1 VPLDDWI
8 RKEPRQF
15 EYFHRLMGY
24 IMLSLLVVVYHYTSS
39 DTQYQIYVP
48 LFLFFVLLITP
59 KLSNGLLYRYN
70 SKTKRSLLFLIDVV
84 AISVILS
91 AIHLNLVLT
100 FISLF
105 ALLYT
110 AISNKISFLMVS
122 LASLIG
128 IAIFYL
134 CNIFIFGF
142 GEYFE
147 QTTGELTVLGFICLI
162 TYFGVGSFYQR
173 SQIQHITDR
182 KAYYYEQMNRYM
194 EFANQLSRYAPVQLW
209 QSIMKGESEAK
220 IEYKR
225 KKMTIFFSDIQ
236 GFTEL
241 SETLIP
247 DDLAFLLNDYLS
259 HMTEIAKQYEAT
271 VDKFMGDAILIFFGD
286 PISQGVEQD
295 AKTCLDMAID
305 MRQQMKLLRERWIKM
320 GYPALHIRMG
330 ISTGYC
336 HVGNYGAAHRMAY
349 TIVGRDANLAARLQ
363 SAAEVDEILIS
374 DDTYNLIKNDYL
386 CAPKA
391 PIKLK
396 GIQGPVNTWQVMEKY
411 TSRKSD
417 YQRWFDYEYKG
428 FHLLLNLDEV
438 QNYEYPELINVLE
451 KMIKRIQKQQ
461 KMTNAQGVVK
471 LNLEDE
477 VIEDQKDE
485 QYH

>member
-1 VPLDDWI
+1 MSLDDWI

-24 IMLSLLVVVYHYTSS
+24 LILSLLITVYYYTSP
-39 DTQYQIYVP
+39 DTHYQLYVP
-48 LFLFFVLLITP
+48 IFLVLVLIITP
-59 KLSNGLLYRYN
+59 RLSNWLLYRYN
-70 SKTKRSLLFLIDVV
+70 TKIKRAILFVMDMAVI
-84 AISVILS
+84 AVILS

-100 FISLF
+100 FLTIF
-105 ALLYT
+105 VILYT
-110 AISNKISFLMVS
+110 TISNKISFLVLS
-122 LASLIG
+122 LAGLIG

-147 QTTGELTVLGFICLI
+147 QTTGELTVLGFVCLLI
-162 TYFGVGSFYQR
+162 YFGVGSLYQR
-173 SQIQHITDR
+173 SQIQYISNR
-182 KAYYYEQMNRYM
+182 KSYYYEQMNRYM

-363 SAAEVDEILIS
+363 SAAAVDEILIS
-374 DDTYNLIKNDYL
+374 DDTYSLIKNDYL
-386 CAPKA
+386 CAPKS
-391 PIKLK
+391 PIRLK
-396 GIQGPVNTWQVMEKY
+396 GIQHLVNTWQVMEKY

-438 QNYEYPELINVLE
+438 QNYEYPELIGVLE
-451 KMIKRIQKQQ
+451 KMIVRIQKQQ
-461 KMTNAQGVVK
+461 NMTNSQGIVK
-471 LNLEDE
+471 LNLADE
-477 VIEDQKDE
+477 VIEEPID
-485 QYH
+485 HH